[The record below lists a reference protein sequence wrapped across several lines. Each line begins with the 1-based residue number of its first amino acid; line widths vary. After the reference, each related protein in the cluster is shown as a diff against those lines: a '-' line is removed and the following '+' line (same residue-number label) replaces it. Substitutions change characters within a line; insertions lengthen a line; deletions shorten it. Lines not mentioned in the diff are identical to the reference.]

1 MQALHRA
8 LGLIGIR
15 AGQNEKRRPNYQQL
29 MREALD
35 RIATAERM
43 LQEAG
48 SLEQLDLAR
57 SAHQS
62 AQAEVQQ
69 VVRAA
74 KRERGIALRPIAETE
89 ELHRKMRDL
98 MNSQK
103 SEPRTSRRR
112 GGTGRAG

>member
-1 MQALHRA
+1 MQALHKA
-8 LGLIGIR
+8 LGFIGIR
-15 AGQNEKRRPNYQQL
+15 TGESPQTRPNYQGL
-29 MREALD
+29 MKEALD
-35 RIATAERM
+35 RVATAERM
-43 LQEAG
+43 LREAG

-69 VVRAA
+69 VIRSA

-89 ELHRKMRDL
+89 ELHRKLRDS
-98 MNSQK
+98 MNTHK
-103 SEPRTSRRR
+103 PEPRGSRRR

>member
-1 MQALHRA
+1 MQTLHKA

-15 AGQNEKRRPNYQQL
+15 AGEKGNGRPNYQQL

-35 RIATAERM
+35 RVATAERM
-43 LQEAG
+43 LREAG

-69 VVRAA
+69 VIRAA

-89 ELHRKMRDL
+89 ELHRKLRDL
-98 MNSQK
+98 MHGQK
-103 SEPRTSRRR
+103 SQERPSRRR

>member
-1 MQALHRA
+1 MLALQKA
-8 LGLIGIR
+8 LAMIGIR
-15 AGQNEKRRPNYQQL
+15 PWPGDRNRPNYPQL

-35 RIATAERM
+35 RVTSAERM
-43 LQEAG
+43 LREAS

-57 SAHQS
+57 SAYQS

-69 VVRAA
+69 VIRAA

-89 ELHRKMRDL
+89 ELYRKMRDF
-98 MNSQK
+98 MKESPPDRGARK
-103 SEPRTSRRR
+103 R